1 MKWSLYALLIGFGM
15 DLILGD
21 PHGFPHPVAAIGKL
35 ISGLEKRLRRLFP
48 ATVRGENIAG
58 GVLWVLVAGLSTVV
72 PAFVLWGCRLVSP
85 WLRLVVESAMCWQIL
100 ATKSLRVESMKV
112 YTALETGDVLLAIGN
127 RDVPVGQYTQRI
139 FDYYGLNEDALAH
152 CLTYGSNAKEVTTQV
167 SEGTVDA
174 GILYATDAAAAAL
187 EIAGTAT
194 PEMCGRV
201 IYPAAVM
208 TCGTNQGAAKDFLDF
223 LRAGA
228 AKEVFERAGFTP
240 LG

>member
-1 MKWSLYALLIGFGM
+1 M
-15 DLILGD
+15 
-21 PHGFPHPVAAIGKL
+21 
-35 ISGLEKRLRRLFP
+35 
-48 ATVRGENIAG
+48 
-58 GVLWVLVAGLSTVV
+58 
-72 PAFVLWGCRLVSP
+72 
-85 WLRLVVESAMCWQIL
+85 
-100 ATKSLRVESMKV
+100 
-112 YTALETGDVLLAIGN
+112 
-127 RDVPVGQYTQRI
+127 
-139 FDYYGLNEDALAH
+139 AH

-208 TCGTNQGAAKDFLDF
+208 TCGINQGGAKDFLDF